1 MAQKTQEETVFD
13 YFKQY
18 PWLQDFCSYINRS
31 EDGLSWVETYL
42 RFAEIHWVQ
51 CLSSWDYTLCLV
63 LT

>member
-31 EDGLSWVETYL
+31 EDDVKK
-42 RFAEIHWVQ
+42 
-51 CLSSWDYTLCLV
+51 SSFDSRYGDRDW
-63 LT
+63 